1 MSELMHFSKHYIV
14 TIGKAWLL
22 NINTNKAH
30 IKILYDCL
38 RLYCEGRN
46 IQKFTWRQIRIHAT
60 PTSNINHIKKYRIT
74 LIFISFV
81 KKLLK

>member
-1 MSELMHFSKHYIV
+1 MHFSKHYIV

-46 IQKFTWRQIRIHAT
+46 ILEFNVQTNT
-60 PTSNINHIKKYRIT
+60 YVTLTSININ
-74 LIFISFV
+74 LP
-81 KKLLK
+81 

>member
-30 IKILYDCL
+30 IKILIYDCL

-46 IQKFTWRQIRIHAT
+46 ILEFNVQTNTYTCDTNFH
-60 PTSNINHIKKYRIT
+60 
-74 LIFISFV
+74 
-81 KKLLK
+81 